1 MISFVTLEIEE
12 WDGVGGESQ
21 EGAGHKK
28 RGGVK
33 RGGEKGRGAAMEG
46 GMIVRG
52 AETAA
57 ERARGR
63 EEAAK
68 EQLSS

>member
-1 MISFVTLEIEE
+1 MINALIFFCHPRCRRK
-12 WDGVGGESQ
+12 GSQ
-21 EGAGHKK
+21 EGAGRRK

-33 RGGEKGRGAAMEG
+33 RGGERGGAAAWEG

-52 AETAA
+52 GETVV